1 MIEIFRNT
9 NYDFLGKKW
18 LCIGLSCVL
27 LLLGVAS
34 IVWRAVDGNPNTHPF
49 NMGVDFTGGTIV
61 NAKFKQKPDPGVIRD
76 AIEKQD
82 IDGSKITIQPVG
94 EEIGQA
100 PKNEVLIRLP
110 NIPVTEGQGGQQGEA
125 KAAVS
130 PCGQSEATEP
140 TEDGQSGQSKA
151 AQKSPSVDLGQR
163 KIRDALCTLNDP
175 AVVQSK
181 TDLNIVGRDAL
192 TKKLQKLNP
201 LNISGSPRYGEI
213 AARIIDYREKDR
225 AGLIGSIDEIKNL
238 SGIEPQLGQS
248 LEQNFFAGAAAIKK
262 TDEVSPQ
269 VGSELRNRAIY
280 ATLLACLGMLLY
292 VAFRFKSWGFGFG
305 GVVAVFHD
313 VVITLGIFSVMQWEI
328 NLTVIA
334 ALLTLVGFSMN
345 DTIVIFDRVRELLRL
360 KRRESLVKLTNDA
373 VNETMSRTV
382 ITNGTAFLTILAL
395 VLFGGEVLRSFSWA
409 LLIGVVVG
417 TYSTIY
423 IASPVMLWW
432 EAWKAKRRPALV
444 GAPANSDVVASAEKA
459 AVGSGSV
466 TSQMLAAA
474 GVSTKPRKK
483 GR

>member
-9 NYDFLGKKW
+9 NYDFLSKKW

-34 IVWRAVDGNPNTHPF
+34 IVWRAVDGNPNSHPF

-61 NAKFKQKPDPGVIRD
+61 NVKFKQKPDPDVIRA
-76 AIEKQD
+76 AIEKQG

-110 NIPVTEGQGGQQGEA
+110 NLLAGGAQGA
-125 KAAVS
+125 
-130 PCGQSEATEP
+130 
-140 TEDGQSGQSKA
+140 QSGA
-151 AQKSPSVDLGQR
+151 SVVVGQE
-163 KIRDALCTLNDP
+163 KIREALKTLNDP
-175 AVVQSK
+175 AAVQNK

-192 TKKLQKLNP
+192 RGELQKLNP
-201 LNISGSPRYGEI
+201 LNLSGSDPRYGEI

-225 AGLIGSIDEIKNL
+225 AGLIGSIDEVKNL
-238 SGIEPQLGQS
+238 GGIEPQLGQT
-248 LEQNFFAGAAAIKK
+248 LEQNFFAGVASIKK

-292 VAFRFKSWGFGFG
+292 VAFRFKSWGFGIG

-360 KRRESLVKLTNDA
+360 KRRENLEKLTNDA

-432 EAWKAKRRPALV
+432 EAWKAKKRKELV
-444 GAPANSDVVASAEKA
+444 RAPASPEAVASTETAG
-459 AVGSGSV
+459 VGSAGV
-466 TSQMLAAA
+466 TPQMLATA
-474 GVSTKPRKK
+474 GISTKPRKK

>member
-18 LCIGLSCVL
+18 LCIGLSCLL

-34 IVWRAVDGNPNTHPF
+34 IAWRAVDGNPSSHPF

-61 NAKFKQKPDPGVIRD
+61 NAKFNKKPDPGVIRA
-76 AIEKQD
+76 AIEKQG

-110 NIPVTEGQGGQQGEA
+110 NIPVTEGQGGQSGEAQSAESKCGQLKSA
-125 KAAVS
+125 KAA
-130 PCGQSEATEP
+130 EAQ
-140 TEDGQSGQSKA
+140 DKQSGKA
-151 AQKSPSVDLGQR
+151 KSNASVDLGQR
-163 KIRDALCTLNDP
+163 KIRDALCALNDP
-175 AVVQSK
+175 AVVQNK
-181 TDLNIVGRDAL
+181 VDLNTIGRDAL
-192 TKKLQKLNP
+192 SNELQFLNP
-201 LNISGSPRYGEI
+201 LNLSGPNTRYGEI

-225 AGLIGSIDEIKNL
+225 AGLIGSIDEVKNL
-238 SGIEPQLGQS
+238 GGIEPQLGQA
-248 LEQNFFAGAAAIKK
+248 LEQNFFAGVAAIKK

-292 VAFRFKSWGFGFG
+292 VAFRFKSWGFGIG
-305 GVVAVFHD
+305 GVVAIFHD
-313 VVITLGIFSVMQWEI
+313 VVITLGVFSIMQWEI

-360 KRRESLVKLTNDA
+360 KRRENLVKLTNDA

-432 EAWKAKRRPALV
+432 EAWMAKKRTALV
-444 GAPANSDVVASAEKA
+444 GAPASSDSAALTDKA
-459 AVGSGSV
+459 AVGSGGV
-466 TSQMLAAA
+466 TSQMLAAV

>member
-1 MIEIFRNT
+1 MIEIFRNS

-18 LCIGLSCVL
+18 LCIGLSCAL
-27 LLLGVAS
+27 LLLSVGS
-34 IVWRAVDGNPNTHPF
+34 IAWRALDGNPNTHPF

-61 NAKFKQKPDPGVIRD
+61 NVKFKQKPDPDVIR
-76 AIEKQD
+76 ATIAKQGV
-82 IDGSKITIQPVG
+82 DGSKITIQPVG
-94 EEIGQA
+94 DEIGQA

-110 NIPVTEGQGGQQGEA
+110 NLLAGDA
-125 KAAVS
+125 
-130 PCGQSEATEP
+130 
-140 TEDGQSGQSKA
+140 QSGQSTATPQPPAAPTPDSA
-151 AQKSPSVDLGQR
+151 AQSGQSAASVVIGQQ
-163 KIRDALCTLNDP
+163 KIRAALATLNDP
-175 AVVQSK
+175 AVVQNK
-181 TDLNIVGRDAL
+181 FDLNVIGRD
-192 TKKLQKLNP
+192 KLRDELGRLNP
-201 LNISGSPRYGEI
+201 LKLSANDPRYGEI

-225 AGLIGSIDEIKNL
+225 GGLIGGIDEVKNL
-238 SGIEPQLGQS
+238 GGIEPQLGQA
-248 LEQNFFAGAAAIKK
+248 LEQNFFAGVAAIKK

-280 ATLLACLGMLLY
+280 ATLLACVGMLLY
-292 VAFRFKSWGFGFG
+292 VAFRFKSWGFGVG

-313 VVITLGIFSVMQWEI
+313 VLITLGIFSIMQWEI

-345 DTIVIFDRVRELLRL
+345 DTIVIFDRVRELLRVR
-360 KRRESLVKLTNDA
+360 RREKLEKLTNDA

-432 EAWKAKRRPALV
+432 EAWKARKHMAVV
-444 GAPANSDVVASAEKA
+444 GAPVISDAVASTETAS
-459 AVGSGSV
+459 VGSAGV
-466 TSQMLAAA
+466 TPQMLAAA
-474 GVSTKPRKK
+474 GVSVKPRKK
-483 GR
+483 GSPAR

>member
-1 MIEIFRNT
+1 MIEIFKNT

-18 LCIGLSCVL
+18 LCIGFSCVL

-34 IVWRAVDGNPNTHPF
+34 IVWRGVDGNPNSHPF
-49 NMGVDFTGGTIV
+49 NLGVNFTGGTIV
-61 NAKFKQKPDPGVIRD
+61 NAKFNQKPDPGVIRA
-76 AIEKQD
+76 AIEKQG

-110 NIPVTEGQGGQQGEA
+110 NIPVTEGQGGQSGEA
-125 KAAVS
+125 KSAES
-130 PCGQSEATEP
+130 KCGQLKSKSAEGQDRQSE
-140 TEDGQSGQSKA
+140 KA
-151 AQKSPSVDLGQR
+151 KSSASVDLGQR
-163 KIRDALCTLNDP
+163 KIRDALCALNDP
-175 AVVQSK
+175 AVVQNK
-181 TDLNIVGRDAL
+181 ADLNTIGRDAL
-192 TKKLQKLNP
+192 RDELQYLNP
-201 LNISGSPRYGEI
+201 LNLSGPNTRYGEI
-213 AARIIDYREKDR
+213 AARIINYREKDR

-360 KRRESLVKLTNDA
+360 KRRENLVKLTNDA

-432 EAWKAKRRPALV
+432 EGWKATKRTALV
-444 GAPANSDVVASAEKA
+444 GAPVSSEAVASSETAG
-459 AVGSGSV
+459 VGSAGV

>member
-1 MIEIFRNT
+1 MIEIFRNS

-34 IVWRAVDGNPNTHPF
+34 IVWRAVDGNPNSHPF

-61 NAKFKQKPDPGVIRD
+61 NAKFKQKPDPDVIRA
-76 AIEKQD
+76 AIEKQG

-110 NIPVTEGQGGQQGEA
+110 NIPITEGQGGQSGEPKSA
-125 KAAVS
+125 KS
-130 PCGQSEATEP
+130 PCGKTEEAKTTE
-140 TEDGQSGQSKA
+140 GQSGQSGEAKNSA
-151 AQKSPSVDLGQR
+151 SVDLGQK
-163 KIRDALCTLNDP
+163 KIRDALCTLNDQ
-175 AVVQSK
+175 AVVQTK
-181 TDLNIVGRDAL
+181 IDLNTIGRETL
-192 TKKLQKLNP
+192 TKALQNLNP
-201 LNISGSPRYGEI
+201 LNRPGSDPRYGEI

-225 AGLIGSIDEIKNL
+225 AGLIGGIDEIKNL

-248 LEQNFFAGAAAIKK
+248 LEQNFFAGVAAIKK

-360 KRRESLVKLTNDA
+360 KRRENLVKLTNDA

-409 LLIGVVVG
+409 LLIGVVIG

-432 EAWKAKRRPALV
+432 ESWKAKKRTSLV
-444 GAPANSDVVASAEKA
+444 GAPASSEAVASSETAGVASA
-459 AVGSGSV
+459 GV
-466 TSQMLAAA
+466 TTQMLAAA

>member
-18 LCIGLSCVL
+18 LCIGFSCVL

-34 IVWRAVDGNPNTHPF
+34 ILWRAVDGNPNTHPF

-61 NAKFKQKPDPGVIRD
+61 NVKFRQKPDPDVIRA
-76 AIEKQD
+76 AIEKQG

-110 NIPVTEGQGGQQGEA
+110 NIPITEGQGAQAESPCGKSGAAKPTEGQGGQSGEA
-125 KAAVS
+125 KNSA
-130 PCGQSEATEP
+130 
-140 TEDGQSGQSKA
+140 
-151 AQKSPSVDLGQR
+151 SVDLGQK

-181 TDLNIVGRDAL
+181 TDLNIIGRDAL
-192 TKKLQKLNP
+192 SKKLQELNT
-201 LNISGSPRYGEI
+201 LNLSGSAPRYGEI

-225 AGLIGSIDEIKNL
+225 AGLIGGIDEIKNL
-238 SGIEPQLGQS
+238 GGIEPQLGQS
-248 LEQNFFAGAAAIKK
+248 LEQNFFAGVAAIKK

-292 VAFRFKSWGFGFG
+292 VAFRFKSWGFGIG

-360 KRRESLVKLTNDA
+360 RRRENLEKLTNDA

-395 VLFGGEVLRSFSWA
+395 VLFGGDVLKSFSWA

-432 EAWKAKRRPALV
+432 EAWKAKKRTDLV
-444 GAPANSDVVASAEKA
+444 RAPASPEAVASSETAG
-459 AVGSGSV
+459 VGSGGV
-466 TSQMLAAA
+466 TTQMLAAA

>member
-1 MIEIFRNT
+1 MIEIFKNT

-34 IVWRAVDGNPNTHPF
+34 IAWRAVDGNPNSHPF

-61 NAKFKQKPDPGVIRD
+61 NAKFKQKPDPGVIRA
-76 AIEKQD
+76 AIEKQG

-110 NIPVTEGQGGQQGEA
+110 NIPVTEGQGGQSGEA
-125 KAAVS
+125 KSAES
-130 PCGQSEATEP
+130 KCGQLKSAKTAEGQDRQSE
-140 TEDGQSGQSKA
+140 KA
-151 AQKSPSVDLGQR
+151 KSSASVDLGQR
-163 KIRDALCTLNDP
+163 KIRDALCALNDP
-175 AVVQSK
+175 AVVQNK
-181 TDLNIVGRDAL
+181 VDLNTIGRDAL
-192 TKKLQKLNP
+192 RDELQFLNP
-201 LNISGSPRYGEI
+201 LNLSGPNPRYGEI

-238 SGIEPQLGQS
+238 GGIEPQLGQA
-248 LEQNFFAGAAAIKK
+248 LEQNFFAGVAAIKK

-360 KRRESLVKLTNDA
+360 KRRENLVKLTNDA

-432 EAWKAKRRPALV
+432 EGWKATKRTALV
-444 GAPANSDVVASAEKA
+444 GAPVSSEAVASSETAG
-459 AVGSGSV
+459 VGSAGV

>member
-1 MIEIFRNT
+1 MIEIFKNT

-34 IVWRAVDGNPNTHPF
+34 IAWRAVDGNPNSHPF

-61 NAKFKQKPDPGVIRD
+61 NAKFKQKPDPGVIRA
-76 AIEKQD
+76 AIEKQG

-110 NIPVTEGQGGQQGEA
+110 NIPVTEGQGGQSGEA
-125 KAAVS
+125 KSAES
-130 PCGQSEATEP
+130 KCGQLKSAKTAEGQDRQSE
-140 TEDGQSGQSKA
+140 KA
-151 AQKSPSVDLGQR
+151 KSSASVDLGQR
-163 KIRDALCTLNDP
+163 KIRDALCALNDP
-175 AVVQSK
+175 AVVQNK
-181 TDLNIVGRDAL
+181 VDLNTIGRDAL
-192 TKKLQKLNP
+192 RDELQNLNP
-201 LNISGSPRYGEI
+201 LNLSGPNTRYGEI

-238 SGIEPQLGQS
+238 GGIEPQLGQA
-248 LEQNFFAGAAAIKK
+248 LEQNFFAGVAAIKK

-305 GVVAVFHD
+305 GIVAVFHD

-360 KRRESLVKLTNDA
+360 KRRENLVKLTNDA

-432 EAWKAKRRPALV
+432 EGWKATKRTALV
-444 GAPANSDVVASAEKA
+444 GAPVSSEAVASSETAG
-459 AVGSGSV
+459 VGSAGV

>member
-1 MIEIFRNT
+1 
-9 NYDFLGKKW
+9 
-18 LCIGLSCVL
+18 L

-61 NAKFKQKPDPGVIRD
+61 NVKFKQKPDPDVIRA
-76 AIEKQD
+76 AIEKQG

-110 NIPVTEGQGGQQGEA
+110 NLLAGGAQGA
-125 KAAVS
+125 
-130 PCGQSEATEP
+130 
-140 TEDGQSGQSKA
+140 QSGA
-151 AQKSPSVDLGQR
+151 SVVVGQE
-163 KIRDALCTLNDP
+163 KIREALKTLNDP
-175 AVVQSK
+175 AAVQNK

-192 TKKLQKLNP
+192 RGELQKLNP
-201 LNISGSPRYGEI
+201 LNLSGSDPRYGEI

-225 AGLIGSIDEIKNL
+225 AGLIGSIDEVKNL
-238 SGIEPQLGQS
+238 GGIEPQLGQT
-248 LEQNFFAGAAAIKK
+248 LEQNFFAGVASIKK

-292 VAFRFKSWGFGFG
+292 VAFRFKSWGFGIG

-360 KRRESLVKLTNDA
+360 KRRENLEKLTNDA

-432 EAWKAKRRPALV
+432 EAWKARKRTALV
-444 GAPANSDVVASAEKA
+444 DRPVSSEAVASSETA
-459 AVGSGSV
+459 AAGSAGV